1 MQASTENVTSS
12 RPMIVTTTENI
23 PDTRVVK
30 TIGQV
35 FGLTVRSR
43 SLGGNIAAGLK
54 SLVGG
59 EIGSYVKLNEDA
71 RRQALD
77 RMVQNA
83 AAMGANAVTMMRF
96 DSTEMGR
103 SMSEIVAYGTARV
116 VEMAADA
123 PDPSARRAERA
134 AMSVVEWVILAVV
147 VLGVVIALFGWDRY
161 RGNRKSAGEAA
172 APSPRA
178 RCSLTQRLVS
188 GCACGTTRRPASGNT
203 APSEPRPV
211 SMRAVATMPVFADLP
226 VARKGEVR

>member
-1 MQASTENVTSS
+1 MPASTENVTAP
-12 RPMIVTTTENI
+12 RTMIVTTTENI

-43 SLGGNIAAGLK
+43 SLGGNIAAALK
-54 SLVGG
+54 SLAGG
-59 EIGSYVKLNEDA
+59 EIRSYVKLNEDS

-116 VEMAADA
+116 I
-123 PDPSARRAERA
+123 
-134 AMSVVEWVILAVV
+134 EWVP
-147 VLGVVIALFGWDRY
+147 G
-161 RGNRKSAGEAA
+161 
-172 APSPRA
+172 PSTP
-178 RCSLTQRLVS
+178 
-188 GCACGTTRRPASGNT
+188 
-203 APSEPRPV
+203 
-211 SMRAVATMPVFADLP
+211 
-226 VARKGEVR
+226 